1 MVSSY
6 TPSILSLVRAR
17 ATSGTLPRTELKGL
31 ALHEGNP
38 QRGSDV
44 PTLYKVKDEVERVK
58 RCFEA
63 ARASITVIN
72 DATAHPTVPGVLASL
87 QASDVNILHLSCHGV
102 QRKDPLASAFLLRDG
117 DLTIQEL
124 MKLDLKR
131 SYLTFLSACQTAK
144 GSQDQPDQA
153 VHLAAS
159 MLFCGFKSVI
169 ATMWSVPSE

>member
-6 TPSILSLVRAR
+6 TPSILSLVRTR
-17 ATSGTLPRTELKGL
+17 SNSGTLPRKEVKGL
-31 ALHEGNP
+31 AVHEGSP
-38 QRGSDV
+38 LRGPDI
-44 PTLYKVKDEVERVK
+44 PTLHKVKDEVDRVK

-63 ARASITVIN
+63 AEATITVVN
-72 DATAHPTVPGVLASL
+72 DNTAHPTVSGVLASL
-87 QASDVNILHLSCHGV
+87 QDSDVNILHLSCHGV
-102 QRKDPLASAFLLRDG
+102 QKRDPLASSFLLRDG

-124 MKLDLKR
+124 MKLDLKHAF
-131 SYLTFLSACQTAK
+131 LTFLSACQTAK

-169 ATMWSVPSE
+169 ATMWSAHVL